1 MDELDQLWVPEI
13 KDYRLNE
20 RHYGDCIGEA
30 QLAVPTHVQAQPY
43 PKPAPYHVVGPC
55 LRISLRVPRQG
66 EGAPLPK
73 VHG

>member
-30 QLAVPTHVQAQPY
+30 QLAGPTHAQAQPY
-43 PKPAPYHVVGPC
+43 PKPAPCHVVVGSTRELPPC
-55 LRISLRVPRQG
+55 FAVRTEES
-66 EGAPLPK
+66 
-73 VHG
+73 